1 MRGLPCPL
9 QRTHCTS
16 RSATRMDASGSR
28 GLTRRFRSLPT
39 SDVFKLARQQSSE
52 PNIAFCG
59 KRCVEAADR
68 SQCAALSALL
78 PKADMWSATRD
89 VRDHTHDRGHN
100 QCSSTSRAIPTRS
113 RHTQAAIDSLVIAR
127 RRIAEIP
134 RLCCL
139 AWAARNCAAS
149 IASSKSLHL

>member
-1 MRGLPCPL
+1 MDGCCANAMMRGLPCPW

-28 GLTRRFRSLPT
+28 GLTRRSRSLPT

-68 SQCAALSALL
+68 SQYAALSALL

-89 VRDHTHDRGHN
+89 VRDHTHDRGHD

-113 RHTQAAIDSLVIAR
+113 QPALPKFETSA
-127 RRIAEIP
+127 
-134 RLCCL
+134 L
-139 AWAARNCAAS
+139 ANS
-149 IASSKSLHL
+149 